1 MRNLIGYIIKYHFF
15 LLFILLEFICF
26 LILIQN
32 NPFQKSRFLN
42 FTNTISGSISEKTN
56 KISNFLNLAKINQ
69 QLIIENNLLYNELE
83 KYRNISDTS
92 KQIIIDTAKTYQYEY
107 IQAKVVNNST
117 NKRHNFLTLN
127 KGLKHGIEP
136 EMGVITKLGVTGVV
150 NRVSNNF
157 STVISILNPTLKIS
171 AKIKKN
177 NYYGP
182 LSWEGNKIN
191 QCILSEIPQHV
202 DIEIGDTIITSG
214 HSAIFPEGIL
224 IGFIEEYR
232 LKDGNFYEIKVKL
245 ALDMKKITYVNVID
259 NKLREEQIQLEA
271 ENENVEL

>member
-15 LLFILLEFICF
+15 LLFILLEFLCF

-32 NPFQKSRFLN
+32 NTFQKSRFIN
-42 FTNTISGSISEKTN
+42 FTNTISGSISAQTN
-56 KISNFLNLAKINQ
+56 KISNFLNLAEINQ
-69 QLIIENNLLYNELE
+69 QLITENNLLYNELE
-83 KYRNISDTS
+83 KYRNILDTS
-92 KQIIIDTAKTYQYEY
+92 KYLKIDTTITNQYKY
-107 IQAKVVNNST
+107 IHAKVVNNST

-127 KGLKHGIEP
+127 KGSKHGIEP
-136 EMGVITKLGVTGVV
+136 EMGVITKLGVIGVV
-150 NRVSNNF
+150 NRVSKNF

-182 LSWEGNKIN
+182 LSWEGNKVN
-191 QCILSEIPQHV
+191 QCVLNEIPQHAE
-202 DIEIGDTIITSG
+202 IEIGDTIITSG
-214 HSAIFPEGIL
+214 YSEIFPEGIL

-245 ALDMKKITYVNVID
+245 ALDMRKITNVNVIN
-259 NKLREEQIQLEA
+259 NKLREEKIQLET
-271 ENENVEL
+271 ENENIEL